1 MVESALVLVTFLVM
15 VIGIADLSVIL
26 FIQTSLGER
35 IRNGLRY
42 GVVTYDAAA
51 IRNIVLYGTST
62 PVDGA
67 TPSFRLTSEMVQ
79 VSRLDANTPED
90 RVKITLSNYPVE
102 FFTPF
107 IAGKFTGKPIVAMQ
121 SMELGNL
128 P

>member
-51 IRNIVLYGTST
+51 IRNQMTQRTLNHPGMGVPIRASNS
-62 PVDGA
+62 A
-67 TPSFRLTSEMVQ
+67 CRL
-79 VSRLDANTPED
+79 
-90 RVKITLSNYPVE
+90 
-102 FFTPF
+102 
-107 IAGKFTGKPIVAMQ
+107 KPARKTIR
-121 SMELGNL
+121 S
-128 P
+128 